1 MRYGMTCTS
10 GLALF
15 ITLAASSPAQT
26 HDVAGEWD
34 LSIETPQ
41 GFRRAGMTLRQDGE
55 TLQGVFKG
63 ERGELPFE
71 GKITGSTIMVSYT
84 VDFGGN
90 EITIMMT
97 GEVEGEDVRGQG
109 DFGGFA
115 KFDWSGNRTAR
126 LPVIKEASAVNIPGE
141 WDLKVQTPQ
150 GTREV
155 RAMFESEDGRLAG
168 KLMSPLGELPLTG
181 TITGNRVEFS
191 YVIQFQDNELPI
203 TMSGTVHEDSMT
215 GTADFGGLAEGDW
228 TGIRLAGVAVPT
240 VDLSGEWELTINSPQ
255 GSRDVRAMFESE
267 GEQLSGKLMS
277 PLGELPFAGTLTGN
291 QVEFSYVIQFQDNEL
306 PITMSGT
313 VHEDSMTGTA
323 DFGGLAEGDW
333 TGIRL
338 AGVAVPT
345 VDLSGEWEL
354 TINSPQGS
362 RDVRAMFESEGEQ
375 LSGKLMSPLGEL
387 PFAGTL
393 TGNQVEFSYVIQFQD
408 NELPITMSGTVH
420 EDSMTGTADFGG
432 LAEGDWTGIRLAGVA
447 VPTVDLSGE
456 WELTINSPQ
465 GSRDVRAMFE
475 SEGEQ
480 LSGKL
485 MSPLG
490 ELPFAG
496 TLTGNQVEFSYVI
509 QFQDNE
515 VPITMSGIVEGD
527 EMTGDADF
535 GGLAQGEW
543 TGQRLESPETVPDL
557 SGSWDVTIHSPQG
570 RHEVRAMLHSGGARL
585 TGTLVGDDGE
595 VPLEGMID
603 GNQIRFSYVIQFQ
616 DNQLPITITGE
627 VKGDT
632 MEGEADFGGF
642 AQGNWS
648 AARSAGV
655 MDAGNGN
662 LNSAADVTGEWIF
675 EVETDLGSGSP
686 VFKLIQEGESL
697 RGTYSGIFGQSE
709 LQGKVRGNEIR
720 FSFPI
725 SGQGIEGTVVYTGT
739 IEEDVMQGTASVGDL
754 GEATWKARRHP

>member
-155 RAMFESEDGRLAG
+155 RAMFESE
-168 KLMSPLGELPLTG
+168 
-181 TITGNRVEFS
+181 
-191 YVIQFQDNELPI
+191 
-203 TMSGTVHEDSMT
+203 
-215 GTADFGGLAEGDW
+215 
-228 TGIRLAGVAVPT
+228 
-240 VDLSGEWELTINSPQ
+240 
-255 GSRDVRAMFESE
+255 

-362 RDVRAMFESEGEQ
+362 RDVRAS
-375 LSGKLMSPLGEL
+375 
-387 PFAGTL
+387 
-393 TGNQVEFSYVIQFQD
+393 
-408 NELPITMSGTVH
+408 
-420 EDSMTGTADFGG
+420 
-432 LAEGDWTGIRLAGVA
+432 
-447 VPTVDLSGE
+447 
-456 WELTINSPQ
+456 
-465 GSRDVRAMFE
+465 FE

-585 TGTLVGDDGE
+585 TGTLVGDNGE

-709 LQGKVRGNEIR
+709 LQGKVQGNEIR